1 MHLDC
6 LINCLYTRSCAPPPP
21 ACLQHGSRDASR
33 VACNSDTSPAALP
46 SCVHTMLCFNL
57 QSDQRLCADGPCADM
72 PTDKYTNLMFHFVQC
87 YCVLWNTNIYFR
99 VNSFMSFDPI
109 LNQTISALFLINL
122 QSMSSL
128 ENGDCGGCCGNFL
141 CTSCF
146 PNVCYISSLLI

>member
-6 LINCLYTRSCAPPPP
+6 LINCLYTRSCAPPP

-46 SCVHTMLCFNL
+46 SFVHTMQRFNL

-72 PTDKYTNLMFHFVQC
+72 PTDKYTNLMFHCVQC

-99 VNSFMSFDPI
+99 VNSFMSFDTI
-109 LNQTISALFLINL
+109 LNQTISTLYLINFAVNEFISKMEVVEVVVEIFCVL
-122 QSMSSL
+122 L
-128 ENGDCGGCCGNFL
+128 VFL
-141 CTSCF
+141 MCATF
-146 PNVCYISSLLI
+146 RLY